1 MSGVV
6 FLLLDL
12 GEWLGKSLVWLADDP
27 QALVGTS
34 CVLFLI
40 LVVLAG
46 ALGMSAQA

>member
-1 MSGVV
+1 MSLVV

-12 GEWLGKSLVWLADDP
+12 GEWLGKLFVWLADDP
-27 QALVGTS
+27 QILAGTS
-34 CVLFLI
+34 CVLLVI